1 MTGIVRNKEE
11 LPLVTADELLSLG
24 AALRACN
31 LEIYTDQVL
40 EILPFL
46 TSEERFLLID
56 LVGRF
61 SVCEFADY
69 YSRGMNLSL
78 QLVASLNENVK
89 HVILLPLINPIGQ
102 VKPKSGEG
110 IAWLMSREMEA
121 KVKSSGR
128 TFEMSSRTIRTA
140 VLKRAEVTAFILVD
154 DFVGSG
160 ATAENAIDWLSS
172 QGVSPKNIVVGC
184 FLGLESGV
192 DKIVAKGASAVFLGT
207 LGRGISD
214 AAHISDKQAA
224 LQLMAGV
231 EEKNGVVEK
240 FRFGY
245 RGGEALALMCF
256 CPNNTFPIFW
266 WDGPAWNGPFSR

>member
-1 MTGIVRNKEE
+1 M
-11 LPLVTADELLSLG
+11 VTADELLSLG

-31 LEIYTDQVL
+31 LETYTNQIL

-46 TSEERFLLID
+46 TTEERFLLID

-61 SVCEFADY
+61 SVCEFAEY
-69 YSRGMNLSL
+69 YSQGMTLSL
-78 QLVASLNENVK
+78 QLVATLSENVK
-89 HVILLPLINPIGQ
+89 HVVLLPLVNPVGQ

-128 TFEMSSRTIRTA
+128 TFEMSSRTIRKA
-140 VLKRAEVTAFILVD
+140 ALKRAEVTVFILVD

-160 ATAENAIDWLSS
+160 DTAENAIEWLSS
-172 QGVSPKNIVVGC
+172 QGINPKNIVVGC
-184 FLGLESGV
+184 FLGLESGQN
-192 DKIVAKGASAVFLGT
+192 KILAKGASAVFLGA

-214 AAHISDKQAA
+214 AAHIADKHAA
-224 LQLMAGV
+224 LQLMSAV

-245 RGGEALALMCF
+245 KGGEALALMCF